1 MRGLNVQSHGREH
14 HAQLG
19 RRQARGGVQVP
30 DPQGPGHRRSQRGEH
45 AGERAA
51 LCFSIFFGGLY
62 FLRGRKGKKTHSF
75 SFSYQKNNNDQGLVR
90 GPGGQGL
97 VPVLPSLQLPAG
109 GQRVRESFV
118 V

>member
-1 MRGLNVQSHGREH
+1 MLFDFFW
-14 HAQLG
+14 
-19 RRQARGGVQVP
+19 GVVFFK
-30 DPQGPGHRRSQRGEH
+30 R
-45 AGERAA
+45 AER
-51 LCFSIFFGGLY
+51 
-62 FLRGRKGKKTHSF
+62 KKTHSF